1 MIIRVIDITKIKI
14 NDKENIESGEN
25 LTLSIRLTKDVHIT

>member
-14 NDKENIESGEN
+14 NDKENIESGDI
-25 LTLSIRLTKDVHIT
+25 LTFSIRLTKDVDIT